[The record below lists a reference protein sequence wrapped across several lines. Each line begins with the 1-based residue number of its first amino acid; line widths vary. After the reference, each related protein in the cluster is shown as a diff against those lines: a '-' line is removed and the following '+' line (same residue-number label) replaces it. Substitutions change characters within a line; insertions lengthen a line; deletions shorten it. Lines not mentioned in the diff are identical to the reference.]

1 MATENPKVSGYVP
14 QAVYDQLIEF
24 KNARAFNSV
33 SLALTAALQEF
44 FRLAPISTTH
54 NSLATED
61 NKRLEEVEGKSPAWL
76 RQ

>member
-14 QAVYDQLIEF
+14 QAIYDHLIEF

-44 FRLAPISTTH
+44 FRLTPLSTTP
-54 NSLATED
+54 SLATED
-61 NKRLEEVEGKSPAWL
+61 SKRLEEVEGKLPA
-76 RQ
+76 

>member
-44 FRLAPISTTH
+44 FRLAPSTAPALSTT
-54 NSLATED
+54 D
-61 NKRLEEVEGKSPAWL
+61 NKRLEELEGKLPA
-76 RQ
+76 